1 MRLSDAELAR
11 RVRERNA
18 KANKDRRERLVQE
31 GRVQLGGLWIPKAT
45 RDRLDAYAAW
55 QAMPLSEVVAAA
67 IDAYTTGP
75 LATAY
80 ALAEPPATPSQE
92 PIAVAPPA
100 QDSTPVDRLELA
112 WRGHEFLESGMTA
125 ANIAQE
131 FNSRGWTP
139 DKIPKVAGGRP
150 RSDSAT
156 AWTAKRVSQLL
167 NRDHPMQLDQETAP

>member
-11 RVRERNA
+11 RVRERNI

-45 RDRLDAYAAW
+45 RERLDTYAAW
-55 QAMPLSEVVAAA
+55 KAMQLSDVVAAA

-80 ALAEPPATPSQE
+80 ALSPEPPVVTTPDN
-92 PIAVAPPA
+92 APA
-100 QDSTPVDRLELA
+100 DRAELA
-112 WRGHEFLESGMTA
+112 RIGHQLLASGLTA
-125 ANIAQE
+125 TGIADR
-131 FNSRGWTP
+131 FNAQGWAP
-139 DKIPKVAGGRP
+139 DKIPKLAGTKP

-156 AWTAKRVSQLL
+156 AWTAKTISQLL
-167 NRDHPMQLDQETAP
+167 HRDHPAP

>member
-18 KANKDRRERLVQE
+18 KANRDRRKRLVQE

-45 RDRLDAYAAW
+45 RERLDTYAAW
-55 QAMPLSEVVAAA
+55 KAMQLSEVVAAA

-80 ALAEPPATPSQE
+80 VLAEPPATPSQKS

-100 QDSTPVDRLELA
+100 QDSTPVDRAELA
-112 WRGHEFLESGMTA
+112 RRGHELIASGMTA
-125 ANIAQE
+125 ANIAE
-131 FNSRGWTP
+131 KFNAAGWTP
-139 DKIPKVAGGRP
+139 DTIPKVAGGKP
-150 RSDSAT
+150 RSDSPA
-156 AWTAKRVSQLL
+156 AWTQKLISQLL
-167 NRDHPMQLDQETAP
+167 NRDYPA

>member
-18 KANKDRRERLVQE
+18 KANRDRRERLVQE

-45 RDRLDAYAAW
+45 RDRLDTYAAW
-55 QAMPLSEVVAAA
+55 RAMQLSDVVAAA
-67 IDAYTTGP
+67 LDAYTTGP

-80 ALAEPPATPSQE
+80 ALSPEPAAPAIQE

-100 QDSTPVDRLELA
+100 QESAPADRAALA
-112 WRGHEFLESGMTA
+112 QRGHELLKIGMTA
-125 ANIAQE
+125 AGVAQE
-131 FNSRGWTP
+131 FNSRSWTP
-139 DKIPKVAGGRP
+139 DRIPKAAGTKP

-156 AWTAKRVSQLL
+156 TWTAKTVSQLL
-167 NRDHPMQLDQETAP
+167 HRDHPTPANG